1 MSKNQREFFYLIF
14 QCFIIDEKIKNKK
27 LFSFLNFKILPEE
40 MKAGVIDLITEIK
53 TLQEENLVL
62 LHNSKHFELQNVKLR
77 NELNELE
84 EDFHFTMEQLN
95 NPNLHIEL
103 DKEVK
108 VNKKEETNK
117 SSSGSLFDLKKQIE
131 DMKVIQSSLT
141 SKERALREE
150 NQNLSVELD
159 VYKNKFNSLLKE
171 FEELKSQ
178 IEAKQDEINSLSNS
192 NSYFLELNN
201 KIKNDLSEVNNKH
214 EELTKQYNYVNQ
226 QLKLKS
232 SNDNGELS
240 KLKVLNLELN
250 TRLENLEYE
259 KQTASIQVNMFKTQ
273 KDEIM
278 KEHSITVKESQ
289 EQKKSILE
297 FKNEIKYQAN
307 QIIDLNNESIEKQ
320 KLIKILEGKIF
331 NLEQKIAILEVN
343 KNNNT
348 SILDESVYR
357 IGRDDYEEFN
367 NYQRDKDEMECEIL
381 RLKTNNDALTIEI
394 EKLKE
399 QLKQM

>member
-1 MSKNQREFFYLIF
+1 
-14 QCFIIDEKIKNKK
+14 
-27 LFSFLNFKILPEE
+27 
-40 MKAGVIDLITEIK
+40 MKG
-53 TLQEENLVL
+53 
-62 LHNSKHFELQNVKLR
+62 LR
-77 NELNELE
+77 V
-84 EDFHFTMEQLN
+84 
-95 NPNLHIEL
+95 
-103 DKEVK
+103 EV
-108 VNKKEETNK
+108 
-117 SSSGSLFDLKKQIE
+117 
-131 DMKVIQSSLT
+131 
-141 SKERALREE
+141 A
-150 NQNLSVELD
+150 
-159 VYKNKFNSLLKE
+159 
-171 FEELKSQ
+171 
-178 IEAKQDEINSLSNS
+178 
-192 NSYFLELNN
+192 
-201 KIKNDLSEVNNKH
+201 
-214 EELTKQYNYVNQ
+214 VNQ